1 MKLPNR
7 VINEREVTCAMDGRG
22 ERQRGKGGGVTY
34 GNLILVVGTLLLY
47 LLMRTVLLDDVH
59 SVYSP

>member
-22 ERQRGKGGGVTY
+22 ERQRGKGGG
-34 GNLILVVGTLLLY
+34 GNIWQPHLGCGNPTVVSLNANG
-47 LLMRTVLLDDVH
+47 
-59 SVYSP
+59 SA